1 MRGVSYRGDIGLD
14 DISFTDG
21 PCCKLQMSIDLSRSE
36 SVHAPALKL
45 RTRNLACLFFPAM
58 VLKSSNSVTK
68 LCLRLPST
76 LIRLSVF
83 G

>member
-36 SVHAPALKL
+36 I
-45 RTRNLACLFFPAM
+45 
-58 VLKSSNSVTK
+58 VLWVTWVTLSLVSMLPRSSSE
-68 LCLRLPST
+68 LEIWL
-76 LIRLSVF
+76 VF
-83 G
+83 SFQLWF